1 MNNLCAP
8 VQSAYRAQDSTESSL
23 LRVYNDFLL
32 AVDDGDAAVLV
43 LFYFSAAIDHGIL
56 LRGLESRIRIR
67 KKALEWM
74 ESYVT
79 GRHQAVLI
87 DGYVSSHVPL
97 RYVICGM

>member
-1 MNNLCAP
+1 VPLSNPLIVPRIQQNRLYYA
-8 VQSAYRAQDSTESSL
+8 STTIFC
-23 LRVYNDFLL
+23 LRLTMETLSV
-32 AVDDGDAAVLV
+32 VLV

-56 LRGLESRIRIR
+56 LRGLESRIGIR